1 MIKEIQKFHNY
12 KILRE
17 YWGDFLFRNIV
28 LTKAGDSTLAIAF
41 VIGSLNFNKE
51 FSSEAIMTF
60 LSIILS
66 AILVIIHNLE
76 FKPKKYLNIWVLEI
90 STIFA
95 IIYCFISIISSA
107 YLYKTL
113 SEAPLK
119 RIGLFWNAFSFL
131 VVICNIINIGVSY
144 LGTKILKKSNDNQDR
159 D

>member
-1 MIKEIQKFHNY
+1 M
-12 KILRE
+12 
-17 YWGDFLFRNIV
+17 FRNIV

>member
-1 MIKEIQKFHNY
+1 M
-12 KILRE
+12 
-17 YWGDFLFRNIV
+17 FRNIV

-41 VIGSLNFNKE
+41 VIVSLNFNKE

-144 LGTKILKKSNDNQDR
+144 LGTKILKKSNDDQNR